1 MAKIWNNPITDS
13 TDWGGDSSTNNL
25 PVSGE
30 QVQAWIKQR
39 LSNIKTDV
47 QLEDFITNI
56 LEEKGIA
63 ADGGFV
69 TLKTEQTVE
78 GAKDFV
84 GGFKISGAPIQ
95 YDAVKN
101 AWVFAGNMIITRGLA
116 VNTTI
121 DEFDKVSVF
130 EDIPIDGDSIK
141 WKNGVLVASGG
152 GSGSGSGGID
162 EDQLQEYLDDNNYVN
177 QIWIN
182 EQKYATQQWVE
193 DKKYLTEASL
203 GEKFVTIDTE
213 QEIKAMK
220 NFVAG
225 LKVGGKPITYNAEK
239 DAWVFNGNL
248 LVTGGA
254 AFHSN
259 LVEFD
264 VHGVMDA
271 IKYDK
276 NSLYINDNGELAV
289 VGGSGGSG
297 EGGISEITAE
307 MIAEALGY
315 TPYNPADFTK
325 TNIQSTLGISNWAL
339 ASSKPSYAY
348 TEISGT
354 PTSLKN
360 PYSISFSGYDS
371 GSYDGSSALS
381 IEIPEELPNPYSLS
395 WSGYSSGSYD
405 GSSSKSISIPYKL
418 SQMTDDILAGYYLPI
433 DGIADRAKIL
443 ANSASST
450 TYIKAA
456 GNGFNV
462 CSQYNTQRFWFGYD
476 APSDSGYDT
485 KYWIFGSSDGSGS
498 ASGEIYAGKVRIG
511 GGTSLSSQSSALY
524 VTGNGFVSGQFAH
537 ANTSDIRLKQNV
549 RKFDVREYLETL
561 GGAFVFEYID
571 EEVERDAF
579 YAGTHVGFIY
589 QNIKESRLK
598 GMCIERED
606 GFGALNYFHSDYL
619 GLLGAAAVEHESRIQ
634 EVERLINAL
643 QKELKQLKSA

>member
-39 LSNIKTDV
+39 LSNVKTDT
-47 QLEDFITNI
+47 QLEDFITGI

-69 TLKTEQTVE
+69 TLKTEQSIE

-84 GGFKISGAPIQ
+84 GGIKVSGAPIQ
-95 YDAVKN
+95 YDAAKN
-101 AWVFAGNMIITRGLA
+101 AWVFAGNMVVTRGLA
-116 VNTTI
+116 VNTSI
-121 DEFDKVSVF
+121 DDFDKVSVF
-130 EDIPIDGDSIK
+130 EDIPIDMETIK
-141 WKNGVLVASGG
+141 WKDGKLVAVGG

-162 EDQLQEYLDDNNYVN
+162 EDQLKEYLDDNNYVN

-213 QEIKAMK
+213 QTVNAMK
-220 NFVAG
+220 DFTAG
-225 LKVGGKPITYNAEK
+225 IKVGGKALIYNADV

-264 VHGVMDA
+264 VHEVMDA

-371 GSYDGSSALS
+371 GSYDGSYALS
-381 IEIPEELPNPYSLS
+381 ISIPEELPNPYSLS
-395 WSGYSSGSYD
+395 WSGYSSGNYD
-405 GSSSKSISIPYKL
+405 GSGSKSISIPYKL
-418 SQMTDDILAGYYLPI
+418 SQMTDDILDGYYLPLTGGTTTGDI
-433 DGIADRAKIL
+433 TVKKTGGATFW
-443 ANSASST
+443 ANNGKDSIGLQNHSSCGLYYSKGT
-450 TYIKAA
+450 TS
-456 GNGFNV
+456 NTSNWLLGFNSSRTGGWMTTTLAV
-462 CSQYNTQRFWFGYD
+462 N
-476 APSDSGYDT
+476 AKEANPSYALHVSGN
-485 KYWIFGSSDGSGS
+485 
-498 ASGEIYAGKVRIG
+498 A
-511 GGTSLSSQSSALY
+511 
-524 VTGNGFVSGQFAH
+524 FVSGQLAH
-537 ANTSDIRLKQNV
+537 ALTSDRRLKRNI
-549 RKFDVREYLETL
+549 RKFSVAKYLRSL
-561 GGAFVFEYID
+561 GGVFEFEYID
-571 EEVERDAF
+571 EEVARDK
-579 YAGTHVGFIY
+579 YYEGTHLGFIY
-589 QNIKESRLK
+589 QNVKGSRLTR
-598 GMCIERED
+598 MCIEREN
-606 GFGALNYFHSDYL
+606 GFGALSLLDSDYL
-619 GLLGAAAVEHESRIQ
+619 ALLGAAATEHEDRIHTL
-634 EVERLINAL
+634 ERQIKAL